1 MSSSSIRAFAIIAL
15 LIFAFSAQFAF
26 GNPMQTMRLFAADDN
41 VQDTIIARSGV
52 FDPSDSY
59 MTWADTIYCDNTYSY
74 YTVYLEYRG
83 TNISHSYQTSNLTPG
98 STYTAGDGPVWVGP
112 SNSHELVMRKSSI
125 GNKNDLRN
133 LRMRVYYY
141 AGGAD

>member
-1 MSSSSIRAFAIIAL
+1 MSSSTTRASMIFGL
-15 LIFAFSAQFAF
+15 LLLAFSSQLAL
-26 GNPMQTMRLFAADDN
+26 GNPVQTMRLYAADDN

-83 TNISHSYQTSNLTPG
+83 TNISHSYQMSSLTP
-98 STYTAGDGPVWVGP
+98 SLTYTAGGGPTWVGP
-112 SNSHELVMRKSSI
+112 SNSHELVMRKDSI
-125 GNKNDLRN
+125 GNRNDLRN
-133 LRMRVYYY
+133 LRMRVYYNS
-141 AGGAD
+141 GGGQ

>member
-1 MSSSSIRAFAIIAL
+1 MSSNSIRTFKIIAL
-15 LIFAFSAQFAF
+15 LIFVFSAQFVLA
-26 GNPMQTMRLFAADDN
+26 NPVQTMRLYAADDN

-52 FDPSDSY
+52 FDPTDSY

-83 TNISHSYQTSNLTPG
+83 TSISHSYQMSSLTPG
-98 STYTAGDGPVWVGP
+98 LTYTAGGGPTWVGP
-112 SNSHELVMRKSSI
+112 STSHELVMRKDSI

-133 LRMRVYYY
+133 LRMRVYYN